1 MIDDVDD
8 GDDNDDDVIWLQSI
22 SFAVWKFNLVLA
34 RKSPAD
40 LNYDEVGGVVLM
52 VTVYDDHCDGG
63 IVLLVVK
70 IYDDDDAEVATVF
83 LHDRRWMRPPPQ
95 PTPKV
100 KKASSIIPMK
110 WTRVLNTQRVNSW
123 FFWKYSDKIND
134 DDDQDGDGLHVSWNV
149 ACSCLLLRQTLSP
162 FQFAKILLFNSFILF
177 YDLGDDVAAY

>member
-52 VTVYDDHCDGG
+52 VTVYDDHGDDG

-70 IYDDDDAEVATVF
+70 IYDDNDAEVATVF
-83 LHDRRWMRPPPQ
+83 LHDRCWMKPPQ

-100 KKASSIIPMK
+100 EKASSIIPMK
-110 WTRVLNTQRVNSW
+110 WTRVLKTQRANSW
-123 FFWKYSDKIND
+123 FFWKYSDNINDDDDD

-162 FQFAKILLFNSFILF
+162 FQFAKILLFNSFYLF
-177 YDLGDDVAAY
+177 YD